1 MANKFRFFTKRF
13 LILLNFGFVFFFL
26 LACLAPY
33 LDPQNWWFISFL
45 GLGFPFLLLAVI
57 GFLAWW
63 LFIKRRYA
71 LISSIALL
79 LGYKSISV
87 FFAFHTPKNF
97 ISEKKQHTVR
107 IVTWNVARFIEMK
120 RNNNKGSQARL
131 AMLKQLK
138 EQNADIIC
146 MQEFFHS
153 YDSAWYHNLDYI
165 TDSLH
170 YPYNYFSHDIDGD
183 KHFTGSV
190 IFSRYPIIDSALIR
204 YPRPT
209 LPEALMHTDIR
220 LMNRIIRVYTTHL
233 QSVQFG
239 KTDYEK
245 IEQIKEGDEGLVSNS
260 KTIFSKVKKGVINR
274 KIQTDIIR
282 QVLGDSPYPV
292 IFCGDLNDV
301 PNSYTYF
308 KIKGNMQDAFIKKGF
323 GVGRTFSSLS
333 PTLRIDYIFA
343 DDHFRIDQFNRIIK
357 KSSDHYMLVADIE
370 LKTTKNDS
378 TP

>member
-1 MANKFRFFTKRF
+1 MANKFRIFTKRF
-13 LILLNFGFVFFFL
+13 LVLLNFGVVFIFL
-26 LACLAPY
+26 MACLAPY

-45 GLGFPFLLLAVI
+45 GLGFPFLLLGVI
-57 GFLAWW
+57 GFLGWW
-63 LFIKRRYA
+63 LFVKRKYA
-71 LISSIALL
+71 LISAIALL
-79 LGYKSISV
+79 LGFKSISV
-87 FFAFHTPKNF
+87 FFAFHVPRNF
-97 ISEKKQHTVR
+97 VAEKDPLTIR
-107 IVTWNVARFIEMK
+107 IVNWNVARFIEMK

-131 AMLKQLK
+131 LMLKQLK
-138 EQNADIIC
+138 EQNADILC
-146 MQEFFHS
+146 LQEFFHS
-153 YDSAWYHNLDYI
+153 YDSAWYHNLDYFR
-165 TDSLH
+165 DSLH

-190 IFSRYPIIDSALIR
+190 IFSRFPIIDSGLIR

-209 LPEALMHTDIR
+209 LPEALMHADIR
-220 LMNRIIRVYTTHL
+220 LKNRIIRVYTTHL

-239 KTDYEK
+239 KTDYQK
-245 IEQIKEGDEGLVSNS
+245 IEKIKEGDEGIVSNS

-274 KIQTDIIR
+274 KTQTDIIR

-308 KIKGNMQDAFIKKGF
+308 KIKGRMQDAFIKKGF

-343 DDHFRIDQFNRIIK
+343 DDHFRIDQFKRIAK

-370 LKTTKNDS
+370 LKTIKK
-378 TP
+378 